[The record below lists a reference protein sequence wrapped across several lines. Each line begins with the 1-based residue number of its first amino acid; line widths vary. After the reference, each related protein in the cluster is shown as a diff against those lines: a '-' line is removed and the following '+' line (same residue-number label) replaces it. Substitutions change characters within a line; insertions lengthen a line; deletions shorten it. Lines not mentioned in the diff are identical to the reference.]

1 MKKYNL
7 KKRSFCSI
15 LMLIVAVFFIMPLPV
30 LAANSDVNIQQK
42 NIIESNYA
50 YPVQPGTEEW
60 EQLDHGERVLACQI
74 PEEVL
79 EQMTTEELATVVLKY
94 PCFFDMIFYDSYQE
108 GFEVV
113 RDNFNGL
120 QALLKREDLAEGLL
134 KIYRETD
141 IKQMLSLNEDQI
153 FDETLDLLYLE
164 TLIAQPEVRDSAS
177 EEQLNEINSIAEL
190 NYSFQR
196 DNQESIPSLSLSGY
210 YESVDQQEMNSTSS
224 VKTPNGTIVP
234 VIIRKGKDFTAAEK
248 SSVKKRILSNYPGSR
263 VVGDATIRYNCHA
276 FAWADSRSVWMNNPS
291 AYWNDGS
298 YRLITSNSPS
308 AVGQKAYYPGSG
320 REHSGKVVR
329 MNGNQIRSKW
339 GEQCLVEHSVGNCP
353 YFFAPLSVK
362 FYGR

>member
-7 KKRSFCSI
+7 KKRSFWATP
-15 LMLIVAVFFIMPLPV
+15 MLIMAIFLMMPLQV
-30 LAANSDVNIQQK
+30 LATNSDVTTQQK
-42 NIIESNYA
+42 SIIESNYT

-74 PEEVL
+74 PEEVM
-79 EQMTTEELATVVLKY
+79 EQMTTEELATVVLEY
-94 PCFFDMIFYDSYQE
+94 PCFFDMIFYDSYQD
-108 GFEVV
+108 GFEAV

-120 QALLKREDLAEGLL
+120 QVLLKREDLAEGLL

-141 IKQMLSLNEDQI
+141 VKQMLSLNDEQI

-164 TLIAQPEVRDSAS
+164 TLIAQPEVRESAS

-210 YESVDQQEMNSTSS
+210 YESVEQQMSSTST
-224 VKTPNGTIVP
+224 VRTPNGTVVP
-234 VIIRKGKDFTAAEK
+234 VIIRKGKDFSAVEK
-248 SSVKKRILSNYPGSR
+248 SMVRSRILSEFPGSR

-276 FAWADSRSVWMNNPS
+276 FAWANNRSVWMNDPS

-308 AVGQKAYYPGSG
+308 AVGQKAYYPGYQK
-320 REHSGKVVR
+320 EHSGNVIR
-329 MNGNQIRSKW
+329 MNGNQILSKW
-339 GEQCLVEHSVGNCP
+339 GPQCLVEHSVGNCP
-353 YFFAPLSVK
+353 YSFVPLSVK